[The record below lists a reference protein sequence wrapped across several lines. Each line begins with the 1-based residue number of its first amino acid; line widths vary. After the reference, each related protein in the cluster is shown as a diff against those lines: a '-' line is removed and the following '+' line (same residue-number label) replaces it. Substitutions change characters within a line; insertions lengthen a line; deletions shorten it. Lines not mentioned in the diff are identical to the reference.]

1 MLALLNQAVAVV
13 TIDEPVAVRRMRNRF
28 GDTWRTVREARWM
41 IDLRSISISLWK
53 TYCEGEYIDSH
64 HIRHC
69 LGHRNTVPAYSS
81 AGRFDKPLSAG
92 SHSCRC
98 NTRRNILQEGKPA
111 GQNPTG
117 IQNPS
122 DREPS
127 GPGLEIRHKS
137 RLPRVLHREIILF
150 IRRDLRY

>member
-1 MLALLNQAVAVV
+1 M
-13 TIDEPVAVRRMRNRF
+13 
-28 GDTWRTVREARWM
+28 EA
-41 IDLRSISISLWK
+41 
-53 TYCEGEYIDSH
+53 YCEGEYIDSH

-69 LGHRNTVPAYSS
+69 LGHRNTVAAYSN
-81 AGRFDKPLSAG
+81 AGRFDKSLSAG

-98 NTRRNILQEGKPA
+98 NTRRNILQEEKPA
-111 GQNPTG
+111 GRNPTG

-127 GPGLEIRHKS
+127 GPGLEIARHKS
-137 RLPRVLHREIILF
+137 LLPRVLCREIIMF